1 MLKKCKKVIKGTL
14 KVRNFLGIIIFII
27 VAWGTSCTPDAEEV
41 ITENF
46 KALTFSADTVLFDTV
61 FTSVGSI
68 TKRLYVQNPNDNA
81 IDINNI
87 FLAGASASSYSIIVN
102 GVAGENFDKQRLLG
116 KDSLL
121 VLVKVN
127 IDPKDESLPF
137 LVKDSIVFSTNG
149 LQQDIKLVAYGQ
161 DANFFG
167 NEILACNTVWDSPK
181 PYVITDRILIDT
193 LCTLT
198 IKKGVKIFADKSAT
212 ILVKGTLKVEGEAE
226 NRVLFRNARMDI
238 ENAVGQWGGIAF
250 LEGSVDNEINF
261 AVIRNAAIGV
271 LMNTVDNDT
280 IPELVL
286 TNTIIEN
293 MSSTGIFSIGSDVL
307 AKNVLIDN
315 CVEHLVDNWAGGYI
329 SYQQC
334 TFDNSSA
341 LFFRQEPSMVFT
353 DYFVSQDEKYRVDG
367 DLNLELSNCIVWGQ
381 MNEELFFDN
390 AGGNE
395 LNIFISHS
403 ILKTERAFDINN
415 NILNIDPKFI
425 DVRDYDFRLDTL
437 SPAKDKGQELMIM
450 NDLDGNLRD
459 NLPDI
464 GAYERIE

>member
-1 MLKKCKKVIKGTL
+1 MLKKCRRVIKGNHE
-14 KVRNFLGIIIFII
+14 VRNFLGGIILIC

-41 ITENF
+41 ITEGI
-46 KALTFSADTVLFDTV
+46 KPLTFSTDTVLFDTV

-68 TKRLYVQNPNDNA
+68 TKRLYVRNPNDNA

-87 FLAGASASSYSIIVN
+87 FLAGARGSSYTIIVN
-102 GVAGENFDKQRLLG
+102 GVTGENFEKQRLLG
-116 KDSLL
+116 RDSLL

-127 IDPKDESLPF
+127 IDPQDKSLPF
-137 LVKDSIVFSTNG
+137 LVKDSIVFSTND

-161 DANFFG
+161 DANFLG
-167 NEILACNTVWDSPK
+167 NVILACNTVWDSSE
-181 PYVITDRILIDT
+181 PYVITDRILVDT

-212 ILVKGTLKVEGEAE
+212 ILVKGTLKVEGELDYP
-226 NRVLFRNARMDI
+226 VLFRNARLDI

-250 LEGSVDNEINF
+250 LEGSVDNEIDF
-261 AVIRNAAIGV
+261 AVIRNAVIGV
-271 LMNTVDNDT
+271 LLNTIDNDT

-293 MSSTGIFSIGSDVL
+293 MSSAGIFSLGSDIL
-307 AKNVLIDN
+307 GKNVLIDN
-315 CVEHLVDNWAGGYI
+315 CVQYLVANLGGGCVTYE
-329 SYQQC
+329 QC

-341 LFFRQEPSMVFT
+341 LFFRQNASMAFT
-353 DYFVSQDEKYRVDG
+353 DSYTNEENSFSLDG
-367 DLNLELSNCIVWGQ
+367 DLKVTLSNSIVWGQ

-390 AGGNE
+390 TGGNE
-395 LNIFISHS
+395 LSIFISHS
-403 ILKTERAFDINN
+403 ILKTEQAFDINN
-415 NILNIDPKFI
+415 NILNLDPKFM
-425 DVRDYDFRLDTL
+425 DVRDFNFRLDTL
-437 SPAKDKGQELMIM
+437 SPAKDKGQELMII
-450 NDLDGNLRD
+450 NDLEGNLRD

>member
-1 MLKKCKKVIKGTL
+1 MQKKCRRGIKENL
-14 KVRNFLGIIIFII
+14 KVRNFLGVIIFII
-27 VAWGTSCTPDAEEV
+27 TAWATSCTPEAEEV
-41 ITENF
+41 ITGNI
-46 KALTFSADTVLFDTV
+46 KPLTFSTDTVLFDTV

-87 FLAGASASSYSIIVN
+87 FLAGASTSSYSIIVN
-102 GVAGENFDKQRLLG
+102 GVTGENFDKQRLLG

-127 IDPKDESLPF
+127 IDPTDESLPF
-137 LVKDSIVFSTNG
+137 LVKDSIVFSTNN
-149 LQQDIKLVAYGQ
+149 LQQDVKLVTYGQ

-167 NEILACNTVWDSPK
+167 NVILACNTVWDSPK
-181 PYVITDRILIDT
+181 PYVLTNRILIDT

-212 ILVKGTLKVEGEAE
+212 MLVKGTLKVEGEAE
-226 NRVLFRNARMDI
+226 NRVLFRNARLDV

-250 LEGSVDNEINF
+250 LEGSVDNEIDF

-271 LMNTVDNDT
+271 LINTVDNDT

-315 CVEHLVDNWAGGYI
+315 CVQYLVANLGGGCVTYKH
-329 SYQQC
+329 C

-341 LFFRQEPSMVFT
+341 LFFRQEPSMIFA
-353 DYFVSQDEKYRVDG
+353 DSYINQENSFSLDG
-367 DLNLELSNCIVWGQ
+367 DLKVTLYNSIVWGQ
-381 MNEELFFDN
+381 MKEELFFDN
-390 AGGNE
+390 AGGNK
-395 LNIFISHS
+395 LSIFISHS
-403 ILKTERAFDINN
+403 ILKTEQAFDINN
-415 NILNIDPKFI
+415 NVLNLDPKFI
-425 DVRDYDFRLDTL
+425 DVRDFDFRLDTL